1 MAAAD
6 DPDFRAWE
14 AKNVPPA
21 GTSVDPEYETCKRES
36 LSMSANDVIGQAI
49 ENAPG
54 VAFPQFTS
62 VARWRSRG
70 AWPRPPGATGR
81 LK

>member
-14 AKNVPPA
+14 AKYVPPA
-21 GTSVDPEYETCKRES
+21 GASVDPEYEACKQES

-70 AWPRPPGATGR
+70 AWARPPGATGR